1 MKLRKYN
8 MIEMGG
14 RKELIIIVLWSIVMR
29 RGFLAVNGI
38 IVENG
43 EPYGERKSAD
53 STRKSRGL

>member
-29 RGFLAVNGI
+29 RGFLVVNGI
-38 IVENG
+38 IFENG
-43 EPYGERKSAD
+43 ESHGERKSAD
-53 STRKSRGL
+53 STYKK